1 MVEFKNV
8 SLTLGHRKILDDV
21 SFRINSG
28 EMVLLG
34 GDSGAGKSTV
44 LKLIL
49 GLLRP
54 DAGTIHVLGH
64 DIGTLSNDALMK
76 VRQQCGIVFQ
86 EGALFD
92 SLTVEENVSFFLRE
106 ALHLPAEEIKQRVDQ
121 TLSYLALTDYLH
133 YYPAQ
138 LSGGMK
144 KRVAIAR
151 AMVTR
156 PRLLLYDEPTAGLD
170 ARSAIRVVELIRD
183 LQKRFHVTSLIVSH
197 ELHYFV
203 RVIDKIFHLE
213 NGRIEFEKYNAEALS
228 ALRENNFLNLF
239 AQESDANGIA
249 EKKQQF

>member
-8 SLTLGHRKILDDV
+8 SLTLGNRQILDSI
-21 SFRINSG
+21 SFRIAPG
-28 EMVLLG
+28 EIVLLG
-34 GDSGAGKSTV
+34 GDSGVGKSTI

-49 GLLRP
+49 GLIRP
-54 DAGTIHVLGH
+54 TAGNIRVLGH
-64 DIGTLSNDALMK
+64 DIGSLKNEALMR

-106 ALHLPAEEIKQRVDQ
+106 ALHVPTAELQRRVSE
-121 TLSYLALTDYLH
+121 TLDYLGLKDYFH

-151 AMVTR
+151 AIVTR
-156 PRLLLYDEPTAGLD
+156 PKLLLYDEPTAGLD

-183 LQKRFHVTSLIVSH
+183 LQKRFNVTSLIVTH

-213 NGRIEFEKYNAEALS
+213 NGRIEFEKYNAAALS

-239 AQESDANGIA
+239 ARE
-249 EKKQQF
+249 

>member
-1 MVEFKNV
+1 MVELEKV
-8 SLTLGHRKILDDV
+8 SLTLGNRKILDNV
-21 SFRINSG
+21 SFHINPG
-28 EMVLLG
+28 EIVLLS
-34 GDSGAGKSTV
+34 GDSGVGKSTI

-49 GLLRP
+49 GLIRP
-54 DAGTIHVLGH
+54 TAGKIHVLGH
-64 DIGTLSNDALMK
+64 DIGALKTNALMR

-92 SLTVEENVSFFLRE
+92 SLTVEENVSFFLKE
-106 ALHLPAEEIKQRVDQ
+106 ALHVPPDEIRKRVSE
-121 TLSYLALTDYLH
+121 TLSYLGLMDYLH
-133 YYPAQ
+133 YLPSQ

-151 AMVTR
+151 AIVTR
-156 PRLLLYDEPTAGLD
+156 PKLLLYDEPTAGLD

-183 LQKRFHVTSLIVSH
+183 LQKQFNVTSLIVTH

-213 NGRIEFEKYNAEALS
+213 NGRIEFEKYNVAALS

-239 AQESDANGIA
+239 AQE
-249 EKKQQF
+249 

>member
-8 SLTLGHRKILDDV
+8 SLTLGRKTILNNV
-21 SFRINSG
+21 SFRIESG
-28 EMVLLG
+28 QMVLLS

-54 DAGTIHVLGH
+54 DAGVINVLGH
-64 DIGTLSNDALMK
+64 DIGRLKNATLMQ
-76 VRQQCGIVFQ
+76 VRRQCGIVFQ
-86 EGALFD
+86 GGALFD
-92 SLTVEENVSFFLRE
+92 SLTVEENVRFFLKE
-106 ALHLPAEEIKQRVDQ
+106 ALHVPGREIDKRVAEI
-121 TLSYLALTDYLH
+121 LDYLGLKDYFH

-151 AMVTR
+151 AIVTR

-170 ARSAIRVVELIRD
+170 ARSALRVVELIRD
-183 LQKRFHVTSLIVSH
+183 LQKEFHVTSLVVTH

-203 RVIDKIFHLE
+203 QVIDKIFHLE
-213 NGRIEFEKYNAEALS
+213 NGRMEFEKYNAQALS
-228 ALRENNFLNLF
+228 ALRKNNFLNLF
-239 AQESDANGIA
+239 AQESTTNGIA
-249 EKKQQF
+249 EKERQF